1 MATILDHRWST
12 ITVPLS
18 PDKSRWSSVSPDVQP
33 WKTIGKMIDEKSY
46 NNLVLN
52 LPPTMSEDEIDDRI
66 TLEAQNLGLLPLQL
80 TSDVDG
86 ITSSVSTMTI
96 ASDSIRLGS
105 VQSQSA
111 PTSCS
116 SSEHRPMTDS
126 SNLSGQTSPER
137 SSRLD
142 DDKKRSSPLRSTFRK
157 MAGFRR
163 KRSVAMPSSEAA
175 AFDSDIDINGSE
187 ATSIR
192 SDIRSPGSIKSNK
205 SSWSQPVSVSKDV
218 PEYKKPVDAD
228 AVKRSME
235 CEELSNLRAIQ
246 QDQRLRFLQF
256 QTSLISNLRAQQEL
270 AKNQRRL
277 EQDKSIAEQIEKV
290 R

>member
-1 MATILDHRWST
+1 
-12 ITVPLS
+12 
-18 PDKSRWSSVSPDVQP
+18 
-33 WKTIGKMIDEKSY
+33 
-46 NNLVLN
+46 
-52 LPPTMSEDEIDDRI
+52 
-66 TLEAQNLGLLPLQL
+66 
-80 TSDVDG
+80 
-86 ITSSVSTMTI
+86 
-96 ASDSIRLGS
+96 
-105 VQSQSA
+105 
-111 PTSCS
+111 
-116 SSEHRPMTDS
+116 
-126 SNLSGQTSPER
+126 
-137 SSRLD
+137 
-142 DDKKRSSPLRSTFRK
+142 

-205 SSWSQPVSVSKDV
+205 SSWSQPVSASKDV

-256 QTSLISNLRAQQEL
+256 QISLISNLRAQQEL

-277 EQDKSIAEQIEKV
+277 EQDKRIAEQIEKV